1 MPTHVFTLE
10 IDDPHRPDVTALLA
24 EHLADMHGTSPAESV
39 HALDVDSLTQPGIA
53 FWTAREDGVLL
64 GCGALKKIDGGSSEI
79 KSMRT
84 TPAARGRGVGA
95 SMLAHIIE
103 QARATGVQTL
113 FLETGSDKF
122 FSPARR
128 LYERHGFQEGPPFA
142 DYIEDPYSVFMQL
155 DLTAK

>member
-10 IDDPHRPDVTALLA
+10 IDDPHRPDVTALLS
-24 EHLADMHGTSPAESV
+24 EHLADMHGNSPAESV

-64 GCGALKKIDGGSSEI
+64 GCSALKEIDGGSSEI

-95 SMLAHIIE
+95 AMLARIIE
-103 QARATGVQTL
+103 QARIRGVQAL

-128 LYERHGFQEGPPFA
+128 LYERHGFQECPPFA

-155 DLTAK
+155 DLTEK